1 MPEIALSPSLFTVFL
16 SFSFQIHIRDKHKRL
31 NFFSFQVRY
40 NELVLK
46 EFNLVLQKHYKNK
59 VFCMLGRTETN
70 P

>member
-1 MPEIALSPSLFTVFL
+1 MPEIALSPSFFTVFL
-16 SFSFQIHIRDKHKRL
+16 SFSFQTHFRDKHKRY
-31 NFFSFQVRY
+31 FFAFQVRY

-59 VFCMLGRTETN
+59 VFLMLRRTETK